1 MRNKSLTRFAAFFVA
16 VTMLFAC
23 LQVIA
28 QPAANDS
35 GHTYVL
41 VDQPTDGGVYL
52 MISRQSGSNFAVSGT
67 AMPDGE
73 GLVPVEVGVAGDYVV
88 TAVPNRATPFAMLS
102 RANTLQSFRTRLKQ
116 AQQLSIAGST

>member
-1 MRNKSLTRFAAFFVA
+1 MRNKSITRFAAFFVA
-16 VTMLFAC
+16 ATMLFAC

-67 AMPDGE
+67 ADARRGKAWCLLKSE
-73 GLVPVEVGVAGDYVV
+73 LQV
-88 TAVPNRATPFAMLS
+88 TML
-102 RANTLQSFRTRLKQ
+102 
-116 AQQLSIAGST
+116 

>member
-16 VTMLFAC
+16 ATMLFAC

-41 VDQPTDGGVYL
+41 VDHPPT
-52 MISRQSGSNFAVSGT
+52 
-67 AMPDGE
+67 E
-73 GLVPVEVGVAGDYVV
+73 G
-88 TAVPNRATPFAMLS
+88 F
-102 RANTLQSFRTRLKQ
+102 TL
-116 AQQLSIAGST
+116 

>member
-16 VTMLFAC
+16 ATMLFAC

-52 MISRQSGSNFAVSGT
+52 IIR
-67 AMPDGE
+67 
-73 GLVPVEVGVAGDYVV
+73 
-88 TAVPNRATPFAMLS
+88 
-102 RANTLQSFRTRLKQ
+102 
-116 AQQLSIAGST
+116 